1 MTKHCLHCAEEI
13 QAAAVICRFCGRE
26 QRIRESRESKD
37 WLTAAAVAVIL
48 LLGGGVAVAVFFS
61 WYATQA
67 GSAAAKQA
75 AELVPPAPP
84 PPPPPPLV
92 VEVANESYQRLR
104 ASSYSWYPFELS
116 DSRQC
121 YLRGHIEVTE
131 GGSHDV
137 EVFVTDQ
144 DGFQNFQ
151 NGNETNTY
159 MHERR
164 TSAVTLDLP
173 VQGYKKYY
181 LVVSN
186 NFSLFTGKTVSL
198 QNVRGVCGDAD
209 GDGVGDV

>member
-1 MTKHCLHCAEEI
+1 MTKRCRFCAEEI
-13 QAAAVICRFCGRE
+13 QDAAVICRFCGRE
-26 QRIRESRESKD
+26 QRIPEVRTSTD
-37 WLTAAAVAVIL
+37 WLTAAAVAAVL
-48 LLGGGVAVAVFFS
+48 LLGGGVAVAVFVS

-67 GSAAAKQA
+67 DSTAAAQVT
-75 AELVPPAPP
+75 ELVPP

-92 VEVANESYQRLR
+92 VEIANEPYQRLR
-104 ASSYSWYPFELS
+104 ATSYAWYPFELN

-121 YLRGHIEVTE
+121 YLRGRVEVTE

-151 NGNETNTY
+151 NGIDTNTY

-173 VQGYKKYY
+173 VRGFTKYY